1 MKRGGGQW
9 VLLDCLEFSKNLFIS
24 LRADDPLEMILRRIF
39 TEVLGKLLFYSGAT
53 HGLHLL
59 GNAIDNYQF
68 EMDHLYVDP
77 TMRHYFDQALLARR
91 RPPALPGDDVSTQ
104 LRQPPPYL
112 RATATGLEG
121 LGLRTGLR
129 KFLHG
134 CQPYLPALQPR
145 SEWDWTLDKLNAER
159 RKAGVTDLCPAIQC
173 TAKDVLV
180 ITLAERTEKLP
191 ASKLG
196 TIVLWSEGETAT
208 ESMEKL
214 FSDREESLGV
224 ASKALGQF
232 VGQLLESHYGVA
244 KETYLPSFKKPGPR
258 SIAIMFA
265 DIRDFTPVTE
275 IARNFNLLEE
285 FTEFIAT
292 YCREMCEI
300 IQAHGGRVHSL
311 AGDGIMALFGEYAAE
326 TDAMRSAV
334 EAARRMCLRFE
345 TIKSEYLERPKIKA
359 FLTNEYEPMNFRLG
373 IGINF
378 GPVIF
383 DYFGAPGSRVYSP
396 FGDHVNFAQR
406 LETEAARFDERLRER
421 PDRMRAPI
429 LLQPTCMAEGR
440 LGGDEGG
447 GAGSDG
453 QRQARTAIRPTRYG
467 PSRSRRSILPR

>member
-1 MKRGGGQW
+1 MTRGGGHW

-39 TEVLGKLLFYSGAT
+39 AEVLGKLLFYSGAT

-59 GNAIDNYQF
+59 GNAIDFYQF

-91 RPPALPGDDVSTQ
+91 RPPALPGNDASTQ

-112 RATATGLEG
+112 RTTATDHTGM
-121 LGLRTGLR
+121 GLRTELGDL
-129 KFLHG
+129 LHA
-134 CQPYLPALQPR
+134 CRPYLPVLQPR
-145 SEWDWTLDKLNAER
+145 SGWGRILNNLNDGR
-159 RKAGVTDLCPAIQC
+159 RKAGVTNLCPAIQC
-173 TAKDVLV
+173 TAKDILV
-180 ITLAERTEKLP
+180 IMLAERTEKLP

-196 TIVLWSEGETAT
+196 TIVLWSEGEAAT

-214 FSDREESLGV
+214 ISDRVESLVV

-232 VGQLLESHYGVA
+232 VGQLLESHYGVTE
-244 KETYLPSFKKPGPR
+244 ETYLPSFKKPGPR
-258 SIAIMFA
+258 SVAIMFA
-265 DIRDFTPVTE
+265 DVRDFTPATE

-285 FTEFIAT
+285 FTEFIAR

-326 TDAMRSAV
+326 SDAVRSAV
-334 EAARRMCLRFE
+334 EAARRMCAQFE
-345 TIKSEYLERPKIKA
+345 KIKSEYLERPKIRE
-359 FLTNEYEPMNFRLG
+359 FLAHEYEPMNFRLG

-378 GPVIF
+378 GSVIF

-429 LLQPTCMAEGR
+429 LLSRPAWLKAG
-440 LGGDEGG
+440 LGE
-447 GAGSDG
+447 
-453 QRQARTAIRPTRYG
+453 TREAVLALTVKGKPYSY
-467 PSRSRRSILPR
+467 PAYEVWPEP